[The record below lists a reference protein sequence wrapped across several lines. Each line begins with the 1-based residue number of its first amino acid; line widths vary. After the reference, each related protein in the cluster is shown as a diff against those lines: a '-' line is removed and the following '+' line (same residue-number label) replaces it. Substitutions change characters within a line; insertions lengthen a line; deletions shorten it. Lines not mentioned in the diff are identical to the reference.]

1 MPRGQKKKGNKQ
13 LQAKNWIL
21 TFPQCALKKEGALAN
36 IKEKWNKDELS
47 FAIIA
52 EEKHEDGSPHLH
64 ILLSFKEKFI
74 TRDRHVFDFIARKHG
89 SYETVRSLKDAIRY
103 VKKDGN
109 FLTIGDNIP
118 SENGNQKQSKSTAV
132 AEMLKSGATLEQI
145 FEAEP
150 GYFLQNKK
158 KIQELA
164 FWIASYQEAKR
175 KPGLKFPISYVGENV
190 NTQRIVD
197 WLNTN
202 LSSTMSF
209 KAKQLYIYGPSN
221 HCKTSLVMKLSS
233 YIPVY
238 DIPSGEDFYDF
249 YENDRYRLSLLDE
262 FKAHKT
268 IQWLNLWLQGSTLTL
283 RTKGS
288 QYLKRQNIPTIIL
301 SNYSLEECYAKT
313 DINKLITLENRL
325 EIIKLIE
332 PIDIDNIEFEPANGQ
347 RPNIPQDLSQ
357 PQIEIE
363 QIPDTPATP
372 PIEENK
378 FTTMRD
384 DEYEEHVEERMRDI
398 FLKPYYQ
405 PNLIDVTDSE
415 EGEEEREMRE
425 NNFGAW
431 WLSHLHCVDN
441 E

>member
-1 MPRGQKKKGNKQ
+1 MPPGQKRKGNKQ

-21 TFPQCALKKEGALAN
+21 TFPQCALKKEQAILS
-36 IKEKWNKDELS
+36 IKEKWKKDELS
-47 FAIIA
+47 FAIVA

-74 TRDRHVFDFIARKHG
+74 TRDRHVFDFIASKHG

-118 SENGNQKQSKSTAV
+118 SENGTQKQSKSTAV
-132 AEMLKSGATLEQI
+132 AEMLKSGATLEQV
-145 FEAEP
+145 FEVEP

-190 NTQRIVD
+190 NTRRIVD

-202 LSSTMSF
+202 LSSPMSF

-233 YIPVY
+233 FIPVY
-238 DIPSGEDFYDF
+238 DIPAGEDFYDF
-249 YENDRYRLSLLDE
+249 FENDRFQLSLLDE
-262 FKAHKT
+262 FFRHKT

-288 QYLKRQNIPTIIL
+288 QYLKKQNIPTIIL
-301 SNYSLEECYAKT
+301 SNYSVEECYDKV

-325 EIIKLIE
+325 EIIKLTE
-332 PIDIDNIEFEPANGQ
+332 PIDIDNIIFEPANGQ
-347 RPNIPQDLSQ
+347 QPNIPQDLSQ

-363 QIPDTPATP
+363 QILDTPATP
-372 PIEENK
+372 PIEEDR
-378 FTTMRD
+378 FTTMRPN
-384 DEYEEHVEERMRDI
+384 DEENFLPYESPPRINPVSRIMNELEDNGSVIFYNSETDFYRD
-398 FLKPYYQ
+398 LKKWRY
-405 PNLIDVTDSE
+405 TD
-415 EGEEEREMRE
+415 
-425 NNFGAW
+425 
-431 WLSHLHCVDN
+431 
-441 E
+441 